1 LHYYKSYGIIIYVK
15 RLREQRKKR
24 KDKKIM
30 NYYTIFMKLKNTT
43 TLQEWVYYV
52 SAGEDIFSFAEDK
65 APMKVMEAENI
76 EAMEKIVEGFK
87 DEIEGLLEDV
97 GADIATVKVFNL
109 EKGSVKGTINF
120 YWVKSMEQGEWY

>member
-1 LHYYKSYGIIIYVK
+1 
-15 RLREQRKKR
+15 
-24 KDKKIM
+24 M